1 MICVMNGD
9 NNRQG
14 HFCEDPERHE
24 HDRHHETVVQLLQAV
39 MRFNRGEFRQRVVEG
54 LKLSE
59 MGLMVLLMR
68 HVEPGTPGLK
78 VSEISAMLRV
88 TSPTVTQF
96 VKALEKKKWIERTP
110 DEADRRVVRIKLSE
124 EGRDVILQARKA
136 AINTFKG
143 LVDHLGI
150 EDSQKLSELLNKA
163 YTYYESKMQNDSSDG
178 GEVPTC

>member
-1 MICVMNGD
+1 MNGD
-9 NNRQG
+9 NNNKQG
-14 HFCEDPERHE
+14 PCCEDPELQE

-39 MRFNRGEFRQRVVEG
+39 MRFNRGEFRHRVVEG

-68 HVEPGTPGLK
+68 HVEPGAPGLK
-78 VSEISAMLRV
+78 VSEISSMLRV

-110 DEADRRVVRIKLSE
+110 DEADRRVVRIRLSE

-136 AINTFKG
+136 TIHSFRG
-143 LVDHLGI
+143 LVDYLGI
-150 EDSQKLSELLNKA
+150 EESEKLSELLNKA
-163 YTYYESKMQNDSSDG
+163 YKYYESKKKDDSSDG